1 MDLHKKILFMIL
13 AAWLP
18 AAAASCSWAR
28 TPMPP
33 VQQVISL
40 SPFITETIYLLGAQ
54 DKLVANTTYCNI
66 PPQAAQKEKI
76 GSVTQVNVEKI
87 ISLRPDLVIASALTR
102 TKQIL
107 ILKNQGIR
115 IMEIANPVTFDQI
128 CDLTLKIGQTLGHQG
143 RAAKIVADT
152 RAKIQAIRD
161 RVQNFAARRVFIQI
175 GLKPLHTANK
185 EMFINSII
193 ETAGGINIAQD
204 LPSGIYSRERVIQEN
219 PDLIFIATM
228 GSSKKAGLLEKKRW
242 MQFSSL
248 NAARNHEIH
257 VLNPDIVCSPTP
269 VSFAEGVG
277 RVADLIHPASA
288 DPPPSLEGETP

>member
-1 MDLHKKILFMIL
+1 MNLHKKIFFMIL

-18 AAAASCSWAR
+18 ANAAPCSLAR

-33 VQQVISL
+33 VQRVISL

-54 DKLVANTTYCNI
+54 DKLVADTTYCNM

-87 ISLRPDLVIASALTR
+87 ISLRPDLVITSALTR
-102 TKQIL
+102 AKQIF

-128 CDLTLKIGQTLGHQG
+128 CALTLKMGQALGHQD
-143 RAAKIVADT
+143 RAAKIAADA
-152 RAKIQAIRD
+152 RAKVQAVRD

-193 ETAGGINIAQD
+193 ETAGGINIAQN

-242 MQFSSL
+242 MQFL
-248 NAARNHEIH
+248 ALKAARNHEIH
-257 VLNPDIVCSPTP
+257 VLHPDIVCSPTP
-269 VSFAEGVG
+269 VSFAEGVS
-277 RVADLIHPASA
+277 RVAARIHPVSA
-288 DPPPSLEGETP
+288 DPPPSLEGATP